1 VKAMVLA
8 HTAPIETRP
17 LAWTERPDPVCEPD
31 EVLLEVL
38 ACGVCH
44 TELDEIEGRLPPPSL
59 PVILGHQVVG
69 RIAATGPKVDRHQ
82 VGDRVGVTWLYRSCG
97 ACAFCRSGREN
108 LCPSALWTG
117 LTADGGY
124 AERMVVGQDWACPLP
139 EGLSD
144 AEAAPLL
151 CAGVIGYRTVRLAQ
165 VRDGQA
171 VGLFGFGASAHL
183 VLPVLKFQY
192 PACRVFVFTRSPS
205 HRSLASRLGA
215 DWVGGSEDTPP
226 EPLDVA
232 MDFTP
237 VGETVARALAVSA
250 PGARLV
256 INAIRKTTPI
266 GPLDYAELLWHE
278 RQICSVAN
286 VTRADAEEFLP
297 LAGRMG
303 LRPQVTCFAPEQAN
317 EALIALKHGQIDG
330 AAVLRFA
337 P

>member
-1 VKAMVLA
+1 MVLA
-8 HTAPIETRP
+8 RTAPIGTRP
-17 LAWTERPDPVCEPD
+17 LIWAERPDPICGPD
-31 EVLLEVL
+31 EVLLEVH

-44 TELDEIEGRLPPPSL
+44 TELDEIEGRLPPPTL
-59 PVILGHQVVG
+59 PVIPGHQVVG
-69 RIAATGPKVDRHQ
+69 RIVATGPKVDRYQ

-97 ACAFCRSGREN
+97 TCGFCRSGREN
-108 LCPSALWTG
+108 LCPLAMWTG

-124 AERMVVGQDWACPLP
+124 AERMVVGQDWAYPLP

-144 AEAAPLL
+144 VEAAPLL

-171 VGLFGFGASAHL
+171 VGLFGFGASAHI

-192 PACRVFVFTRSPS
+192 PACRVFVFTRGPS

-215 DWVGGSEDTPP
+215 DWVGGPEDTPP

-337 P
+337 Q